1 LSSEHEHT
9 VKSFQLPSDFPSHL
23 NTLKMFDFEKLGAY
37 TKARDFNHSAISIVR
52 RYDVDRITEN
62 QFRRA
67 SLSIMLNIA
76 EASGRFTKP
85 DKRRF
90 FVIAR
95 GSSYECVALLDYMR
109 ATGLIP
115 EET

>member
-1 LSSEHEHT
+1 
-9 VKSFQLPSDFPSHL
+9 
-23 NTLKMFDFEKLGAY
+23 MFDFEKLGAY

-109 ATGLIP
+109 AMGLIP
-115 EET
+115 EETYRKYYQDLEELSKVLFGLIRKLS